1 MSKRFDA
8 ATLKITPT
16 ELFPRAM
23 YLQEPNRIF
32 FDYTTFK
39 TFARPEL
46 FSLFCEYILS
56 LIKLCI
62 SNHGGFEM
70 HLNLK
75 SFSVT
80 AAQRYS
86 EMIRM
91 FCNQCLSTDTQYSKL
106 LTKMYVYNS
115 PKVIGTISACFVGF
129 MDDQVRSKIEFK

>member
-1 MSKRFDA
+1 MSRKFDA
-8 ATLKITPT
+8 ATLTVTPL
-16 ELFPRAM
+16 ELFPRAI
-23 YLQEPNRIF
+23 YKQEPNHIF
-32 FDYTTFK
+32 FDYTIFK

-46 FSLFCEYILS
+46 FSMFCEYILS
-56 LIKLCI
+56 LIDTCI
-62 SNHGGFEM
+62 QNHGGFEM

-91 FCNQCLSTDTQYSKL
+91 FCKQCLSADTQYSKL

-115 PKVIGTISACFVGF
+115 PKIIGTISACFVGF
-129 MDDQVRSKIEFK
+129 MDDHVRSKIEFK